1 MVIILGACVA
11 GGAVYYGAAQ
21 LNRKDPGPEVTQEE
35 NPGDQGQGAE
45 GGQSPEEVRDAQ
57 YPVLVEGNLTKEE
70 LEFVLS
76 CRTEEL
82 ESEGSDN
89 SDYTYI
95 LNSMLQV
102 SDENGGPIENY
113 GADENWHS
121 QYSLEDVNRMLS
133 AFTDYQITEEND
145 SDTENGIN
153 VEGDRLVFPA
163 ATINFSVSADI
174 TSAEYTE
181 DEMDVYFTYV
191 YTRYATDASEVTPPV
206 TTAKKAELKPEEN
219 GMFRIVNIED
229 AAQNPEEDT
238 ENSQT
243 YRESTRDKRTL
254 QEVYTEVLR
263 SVQKQE
269 PGYEFPNAGTQ
280 AGGYRYFVHDM
291 DGDGIEELIVGAEFS
306 DGMNGKY
313 ILNDCRVFSCTET
326 EGGFELKQ
334 IEGNVIAG
342 SVYIASDG
350 NGLYGQTLVSG
361 GTGRILVKRLTIQN
375 GTFAEEEEPAY
386 EFILGDEAA
395 QQFAGSNPAAEWT
408 DLSDLSGLSG
418 LS

>member
-1 MVIILGACVA
+1 
-11 GGAVYYGAAQ
+11 
-21 LNRKDPGPEVTQEE
+21 
-35 NPGDQGQGAE
+35 
-45 GGQSPEEVRDAQ
+45 
-57 YPVLVEGNLTKEE
+57 
-70 LEFVLS
+70 
-76 CRTEEL
+76 
-82 ESEGSDN
+82 
-89 SDYTYI
+89 
-95 LNSMLQV
+95 
-102 SDENGGPIENY
+102 
-113 GADENWHS
+113 
-121 QYSLEDVNRMLS
+121 
-133 AFTDYQITEEND
+133 
-145 SDTENGIN
+145 
-153 VEGDRLVFPA
+153 
-163 ATINFSVSADI
+163 
-174 TSAEYTE
+174 
-181 DEMDVYFTYV
+181 
-191 YTRYATDASEVTPPV
+191 
-206 TTAKKAELKPEEN
+206 
-219 GMFRIVNIED
+219 
-229 AAQNPEEDT
+229 
-238 ENSQT
+238 
-243 YRESTRDKRTL
+243 
-254 QEVYTEVLR
+254 
-263 SVQKQE
+263 
-269 PGYEFPNAGTQ
+269 
-280 AGGYRYFVHDM
+280 M